1 MFDEADDCEDL
12 PEGVVQRRAA
22 FDIGSGA
29 TKLMIADVDV
39 ETGQLGTA
47 VHASERTV
55 RYALDWKT
63 HGVLSDAVQAEG
75 IKVLHALRT
84 EVLASGCTAYTA
96 VATEVFR
103 KAPNDAAFLQR
114 VRAELGLEVAL
125 VSQEEEAQ
133 IGFLTAVAVGRRGRA
148 ATLAWDS
155 GGGSFQFS
163 CAAAA
168 GEAGAASSG
177 LRTYVGALGAS
188 VATAAMIEHVQKR
201 SLAETASP
209 NPASRDEAHQ
219 LVAYC
224 RAQLETPPPWLRG
237 AALATA
243 IGGANS
249 IFRCVEQV
257 THDLNP
263 AAAAAAAAALP
274 GRFGVAAVR
283 AALEACCGL
292 SDAAL
297 MDKGHAEA
305 AMVVPKLCLLQAVLE
320 ACELQEFEC
329 AQRPNPGPTCP
340 VRTCLGPEPRRLRS
354 RPNP

>member
-1 MFDEADDCEDL
+1 MTVSDDEEDDCEEL
-12 PEGVVQRRAA
+12 PEGLVQRRAA

-29 TKLMIADVDV
+29 TKLMVADVDV
-39 ETGQLGTA
+39 ETGQLGDT
-47 VHASERTV
+47 VLASERRV
-55 RYALDWKT
+55 KYAFDWKT

-84 EVLASGCTAYTA
+84 EVLSSGCTAYTA

-103 KAPNDAAFLQR
+103 KAPNGAAFLQR
-114 VRAELGLEVAL
+114 VRAELGLEIAL
-125 VSQEEEAQ
+125 ISQEEEAQ

-163 CAAAA
+163 CEASA
-168 GEAGAASSG
+168 GEASAPPG

-188 VATAAMIEHVQKR
+188 VAAAAMIEHVQKR

-209 NPASRDEAHQ
+209 NPASRDEAQQ
-219 LVAYC
+219 LVAHC

-263 AAAAAAAAALP
+263 AAAAAAAAGALP
-274 GRFGVAAVR
+274 GRFGVTAVR
-283 AALEACCGL
+283 AALESCCGQT
-292 SDAAL
+292 DAAL
-297 MDKGHAEA
+297 AEKGHVEA
-305 AMVVPKLCLLQAVLE
+305 AMVVPKLCLLLAVLE

-329 AQRPNPGPTCP
+329 ALTQP
-340 VRTCLGPEPRRLRS
+340 
-354 RPNP
+354 

>member
-1 MFDEADDCEDL
+1 MSDEEEDDCEEL
-12 PEGVVQRRAA
+12 PEGLVQRRAA

-39 ETGQLGTA
+39 ETGQLGDT

-55 RYALDWKT
+55 KYALDWKT

-103 KAPNDAAFLQR
+103 KAPNGAAFLQR
-114 VRAELGLEVAL
+114 VRAELGLEIAL
-125 VSQEEEAQ
+125 VSQQEEAQ

-148 ATLAWDS
+148 ATIAWDS

-163 CAAAA
+163 CEAT
-168 GEAGAASSG
+168 AGAPSG

-209 NPASRDEAHQ
+209 NPVSRDEAQQ
-219 LVAYC
+219 LVAHC

-243 IGGANS
+243 ISGANS

-263 AAAAAAAAALP
+263 AAAAAAGAVGGGGALP
-274 GRFGVAAVR
+274 GRFGAAAVR
-283 AALEACCGL
+283 AALEACCGMT
-292 SDAAL
+292 DAAL
-297 MDKGHAEA
+297 TEKGHVEA
-305 AMVVPKLCLLQAVLE
+305 AMVVPKLCLLLAVLE
-320 ACELQEFEC
+320 ACELREFEC
-329 AQRPNPGPTCP
+329 AE
-340 VRTCLGPEPRRLRS
+340 L
-354 RPNP
+354 

>member
-1 MFDEADDCEDL
+1 MSDEEEDDCEEL
-12 PEGVVQRRAA
+12 PEGLVQRRAA

-39 ETGQLGTA
+39 ETGQLGDT

-55 RYALDWKT
+55 KYALDWKT

-103 KAPNDAAFLQR
+103 KAPNGAAFLQR
-114 VRAELGLEVAL
+114 VRAELGLEIAL
-125 VSQEEEAQ
+125 VSQQEEAQ

-163 CAAAA
+163 CEATSV
-168 GEAGAASSG
+168 GEAGAPSG

-209 NPASRDEAHQ
+209 NPVSPEEAQQ
-219 LVAYC
+219 LVAHC

-263 AAAAAAAAALP
+263 AAAAAAGAVGGGGALP
-274 GRFGVAAVR
+274 GRFGAAAVR
-283 AALEACCGL
+283 AALEACCGMT
-292 SDAAL
+292 DAAL
-297 MDKGHAEA
+297 TEKGHVEA
-305 AMVVPKLCLLQAVLE
+305 AMVVPKLCLLLAVLE
-320 ACELQEFEC
+320 ACELREFEC
-329 AQRPNPGPTCP
+329 AE
-340 VRTCLGPEPRRLRS
+340 L
-354 RPNP
+354 

>member
-1 MFDEADDCEDL
+1 MSDEEEDDCEEL
-12 PEGVVQRRAA
+12 PEGLVQRRAA

-39 ETGQLGTA
+39 ETGQLGDT

-55 RYALDWKT
+55 KYALDWKT

-103 KAPNDAAFLQR
+103 KAPNGAAFLQR
-114 VRAELGLEVAL
+114 VRAELGLEITL
-125 VSQEEEAQ
+125 VSQQEEAQ

-148 ATLAWDS
+148 ATIAWDS

-163 CAAAA
+163 CEAT
-168 GEAGAASSG
+168 AGAPSG

-209 NPASRDEAHQ
+209 NPVSRDEAQQ
-219 LVAYC
+219 LVAHC

-243 IGGANS
+243 ISGANS

-263 AAAAAAAAALP
+263 AAAAAAGAVGGGGALP
-274 GRFGVAAVR
+274 GRFGAAAVR
-283 AALEACCGL
+283 AALEACCGMT
-292 SDAAL
+292 DAAL
-297 MDKGHAEA
+297 TEKGHVEA
-305 AMVVPKLCLLQAVLE
+305 AMVVPKLCLLLAVLE
-320 ACELQEFEC
+320 ACELREFEC
-329 AQRPNPGPTCP
+329 AE
-340 VRTCLGPEPRRLRS
+340 L
-354 RPNP
+354 

>member
-1 MFDEADDCEDL
+1 MSHAHTMSDEEEVSDEEEGDCEEL
-12 PEGVVQRRAA
+12 PEGLVQRRAA

-39 ETGQLGTA
+39 ETGQLGDTA
-47 VHASERTV
+47 HASERTV
-55 RYALDWKT
+55 KYAFDWKT

-103 KAPNDAAFLQR
+103 KAPNGAAFLQR
-114 VRAELGLEVAL
+114 VRTELGLEIAL

-163 CAAAA
+163 CESETTP
-168 GEAGAASSG
+168 GEAGAPRE

-209 NPASRDEAHQ
+209 NPASLDEAHL
-219 LVAYC
+219 LVAHC
-224 RAQLETPPPWLRG
+224 RAELEAPPPWLRG

-257 THDLNP
+257 THDFNP
-263 AAAAAAAAALP
+263 AAAAAAAAAAGALP

-292 SDAAL
+292 TDAELAE
-297 MDKGHAEA
+297 KGHVEA
-305 AMVVPKLCLLQAVLE
+305 AMVVPKLCLLLAVLE
-320 ACELQEFEC
+320 ACELHEFEC
-329 AQRPNPGPTCP
+329 A
-340 VRTCLGPEPRRLRS
+340 ELRFQ
-354 RPNP
+354 P

>member
-1 MFDEADDCEDL
+1 MSDVEEDDCEEL
-12 PEGVVQRRAA
+12 PEGLVQRRAA

-39 ETGQLGTA
+39 ETGQLGDI

-55 RYALDWKT
+55 KYPYD
-63 HGVLSDAVQAEG
+63 GVLSDAVQAEG

-84 EVLASGCTAYTA
+84 AVLASGCTAYTA

-103 KAPNDAAFLQR
+103 KAPNGAAFLQR
-114 VRAELGLEVAL
+114 VRAELGLEIAL

-133 IGFLTAVAVGRRGRA
+133 IGFRTAVAVGQRGRA

-155 GGGSFQFS
+155 GGGSFQLS
-163 CAAAA
+163 REVAA
-168 GEAGAASSG
+168 GEAGAPPG

-201 SLAETASP
+201 RLASPTASP
-209 NPASRDEAHQ
+209 NPASREEAQ
-219 LVAYC
+219 LLVAHC

-257 THDLNP
+257 THDLDP
-263 AAAAAAAAALP
+263 AAAAAAVAAGAPP

-292 SDAAL
+292 TDAAL
-297 MDKGHAEA
+297 AEKGHVEA
-305 AMVVPKLCLLQAVLE
+305 PMVVPKLCLLLAVLE
-320 ACELQEFEC
+320 ACGLQEFEC
-329 AQRPNPGPTCP
+329 AGLWPQALTPTP
-340 VRTCLGPEPRRLRS
+340 AWTLSTSGFG
-354 RPNP
+354 

>member
-1 MFDEADDCEDL
+1 MSDEEEDDCEEL
-12 PEGVVQRRAA
+12 PEGLVQRRAA

-39 ETGQLGTA
+39 ETGQLGDI

-55 RYALDWKT
+55 KYALDWKT

-103 KAPNDAAFLQR
+103 KAPNGAAFLQR
-114 VRAELGLEVAL
+114 VRAELGLEIAL
-125 VSQEEEAQ
+125 VSQQEEAQ

-148 ATLAWDS
+148 ATIAWDS

-163 CAAAA
+163 CEAT
-168 GEAGAASSG
+168 AGAPSG

-188 VATAAMIEHVQKR
+188 VVAAAMIEHVQKR
-201 SLAETASP
+201 SLAETTSP
-209 NPASRDEAHQ
+209 NPASRDEAQQ
-219 LVAYC
+219 LVAHC

-263 AAAAAAAAALP
+263 AAAAAAAASGLP
-274 GRFGVAAVR
+274 GRFGVTAVR
-283 AALEACCGL
+283 AALESCCGQT
-292 SDAAL
+292 DAAL
-297 MDKGHAEA
+297 AEKGHVEA
-305 AMVVPKLCLLQAVLE
+305 AMVVPKLCLLLAVLE

-329 AQRPNPGPTCP
+329 AELCP
-340 VRTCLGPEPRRLRS
+340 QP
-354 RPNP
+354 

>member
-1 MFDEADDCEDL
+1 MSDVEEDDCEEL
-12 PEGVVQRRAA
+12 PEGLVQRRAA
-22 FDIGSGA
+22 FDIGSGS

-39 ETGQLGTA
+39 ETGQLGDI

-55 RYALDWKT
+55 KYAFDWKT

-103 KAPNDAAFLQR
+103 KAPNGAAFLQR
-114 VRAELGLEVAL
+114 VRAELGLEIAL

-133 IGFLTAVAVGRRGRA
+133 IGFRTAVAVGQRGRA

-155 GGGSFQFS
+155 GGGSFQLS
-163 CAAAA
+163 REVAV
-168 GEAGAASSG
+168 GEEAGAPPG

-201 SLAETASP
+201 RLAETASP
-209 NPASRDEAHQ
+209 NPASCEEAEL
-219 LVAYC
+219 LVAHC

-257 THDLNP
+257 THDLDP
-263 AAAAAAAAALP
+263 AAAAAAAAAGAPP

-292 SDAAL
+292 TDAAL
-297 MDKGHAEA
+297 AEKGHVEA
-305 AMVVPKLCLLQAVLE
+305 PMVVPKLCLLLAVLE
-320 ACELQEFEC
+320 ACGLQEFEC
-329 AQRPNPGPTCP
+329 AGLWPQALTPTP
-340 VRTCLGPEPRRLRS
+340 AWTLSPSSFG
-354 RPNP
+354 